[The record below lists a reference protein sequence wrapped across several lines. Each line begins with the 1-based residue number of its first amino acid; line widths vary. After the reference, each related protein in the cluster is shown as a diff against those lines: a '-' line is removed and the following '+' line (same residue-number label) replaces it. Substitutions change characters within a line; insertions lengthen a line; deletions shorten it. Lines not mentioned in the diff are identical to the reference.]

1 MPPFTCPR
9 VPLSPRLRWSHAVDR
24 LCSAITDLLSSPPFP
39 QSAPSKSSS
48 STSSSTHTT
57 ARTTSTEGPTKHPL
71 SPVIAKGPFASVA
84 ARANGY
90 GIQANR
96 LWASNAEDK
105 KKKNNNNNNKMTT
118 ERTMNALAMLRLAA
132 QVQPLDYRGYARLGA
147 SLKRRGRI
155 GEAGEAVK
163 AFRRALFLNGSDVE
177 SMVNIGVL
185 LLTLSTSSLSPS
197 SSLSDWKEEGLQ
209 YLVKANSLSPRHLG
223 ALYNLAAAKKLQKQY
238 NAAMK
243 LLRRAVQEDHRFTQA
258 LVLGSSVLRAQKR
271 VGEAAGWLLASL
283 DIDLLNYKSRSD
295 GDHGWWVVN
304 E

>member
-1 MPPFTCPR
+1 M
-9 VPLSPRLRWSHAVDR
+9 
-24 LCSAITDLLSSPPFP
+24 
-39 QSAPSKSSS
+39 
-48 STSSSTHTT
+48 
-57 ARTTSTEGPTKHPL
+57 
-71 SPVIAKGPFASVA
+71 A

-105 KKKNNNNNNKMTT
+105 KKNNNNNNNNNMTT

-185 LLTLSTSSLSPS
+185 LLTLSTSSLTPS
-197 SSLSDWKEEGLQ
+197 SSLSDWKEEGSQ

-271 VGEAAGWLLASL
+271 VGGGRVVAGVS
-283 DIDLLNYKSRSD
+283 
-295 GDHGWWVVN
+295 
-304 E
+304 